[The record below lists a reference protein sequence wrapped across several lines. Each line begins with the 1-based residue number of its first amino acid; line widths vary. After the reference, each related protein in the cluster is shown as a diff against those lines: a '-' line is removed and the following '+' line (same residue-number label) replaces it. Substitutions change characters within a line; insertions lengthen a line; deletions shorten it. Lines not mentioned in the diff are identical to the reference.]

1 MTSYM
6 VHGLMNRKHERF
18 INQFH
23 GEVKLNH
30 LCLPILSFLECE
42 IDQWRSDDCR

>member
-1 MTSYM
+1 MTFYM
-6 VHGLMNRKHERF
+6 YKALVKRKHERF

-30 LCLPILSFLECE
+30 VYLPILFLLECD
-42 IDQWRSDDCR
+42 IDQWGCDDCR